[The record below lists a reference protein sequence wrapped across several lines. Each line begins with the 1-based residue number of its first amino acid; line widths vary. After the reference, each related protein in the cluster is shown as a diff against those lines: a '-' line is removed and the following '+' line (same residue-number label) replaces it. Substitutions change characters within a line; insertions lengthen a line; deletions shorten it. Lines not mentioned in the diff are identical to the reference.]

1 MLRYVPAP
9 KALTQVPGPQGGSKG
24 PSFACKT
31 VQVGPWTRTKRQSRE
46 EPLSAGAA
54 PARSLLV
61 SPPAFSDLTN
71 VDSPGVRTRSAS
83 KTMGSQLLVQ

>member
-1 MLRYVPAP
+1 MSGARKL
-9 KALTQVPGPQGGSKG
+9 
-24 PSFACKT
+24 

-46 EPLSAGAA
+46 EPSPAGAA

-71 VDSPGVRTRSAS
+71 VDSSGVRTRAAS